1 MVTFVVVDLDH
12 TMEDQA
18 ATMNYADSMTKEC
31 GSSART
37 FKSALV
43 WVIADAPHAMREEAR
58 KVLAWQAIED
68 EAVDLRLDETQ
79 NRQLSENLQKARRD
93 LKESVWR
100 SFKHVLLLGKDNT
113 LRQVDL
119 GLVHSSSASTP
130 IENILNRLT
139 ADGDFDKGIS
149 VRLMLKNWSA
159 AFIEWPTKSVRDAI
173 YASPQFPRILKGT
186 AAIQDAIAKGVSAGE
201 IAYVSKTLDGRYS
214 PFNFGTAMLPSEVEI
229 SEDVFVIRKETAEA
243 YRAGEPFKEP
253 SQRGA
258 LTGQTDQISGGIGPT
273 TTAVEPERFPLI
285 RWNGEVPPQKW
296 MNFYTKVVSKFASA
310 PGVKLSV
317 TFEAAPE
324 GGISKPKIEEA
335 KAALRELGLD
345 PTISIESA
353 IEPNGPKA

>member
-1 MVTFVVVDLDH
+1 
-12 TMEDQA
+12 
-18 ATMNYADSMTKEC
+18 
-31 GSSART
+31 
-37 FKSALV
+37 
-43 WVIADAPHAMREEAR
+43 MREEAR

-79 NRQLSENLQKARRD
+79 KRQLSENLQKARRD

-100 SFKHVLLLGKDNT
+100 SFKHVLLLGKDNM

-119 GLVHSSSASTP
+119 GLVHSSAASTP

-139 ADGDFDKGIS
+139 TDGDFDKGIS
-149 VRLMLKNWSA
+149 VRLLLKNWSA
-159 AFIEWPTKSVRDAI
+159 AFVEWPTKSVRDAI

-186 AAIQDAIAKGVSAGE
+186 TAIQDTIAKGVSAGE
-201 IAYVSKTLDGRYS
+201 IAYVSKTIDGRYS

-229 SEDVFVIRKETAEA
+229 SEDVFVIRKETADA
-243 YRAGEPFKEP
+243 HRTGGPFKET
-253 SQRGA
+253 SQQEQAGT
-258 LTGQTDQISGGIGPT
+258 LTGQTEQISGDIEPT
-273 TTAVEPERFPLI
+273 TTAVEPERFPVI

-335 KAALRELGLD
+335 KSALRELGLD
-345 PTISIESA
+345 PTISTKGVIS
-353 IEPNGPKA
+353 PNGPKA